1 MHKGG
6 KADYDH
12 RSHALRALMSEP
24 AFLPRA
30 NDVKDLTERN
40 WLPNFLAPGVLLL
53 LISSAQVMVLIALLA
68 GSPSMKGFWLRVGP
82 ASLLAQ
88 WITLCVACGLAL
100 STPWLAKFR
109 PFSAGLL
116 ALLLVAIISFAC
128 VLLSGTAQ
136 NLLAP
141 NALIAPALD
150 PYFALRITLI
160 ATLVAAAL
168 MRYAYVQHQW
178 ALEVQ
183 ANARVKIAA
192 LTARIRPHFLFNSM
206 NTLAS
211 LIAIDPERAEQ
222 VVEDLSELFRA
233 ALRAGEAPV
242 PLAQE
247 LALAQQYLRIE
258 QLRLGSRLQLDVD
271 LAQAPAKL
279 PVPSLLL
286 QPLVE
291 NAVYHGIQP
300 LEHGGLIRIQAIV
313 KANVLTLSIANPV
326 SEALT
331 NPGNGMALE
340 NIRARLRLA
349 FGARAHLITERAGAE
364 FIATLVLPVS

>member
-1 MHKGG
+1 
-6 KADYDH
+6 
-12 RSHALRALMSEP
+12 MSEP

-30 NDVKDLTERN
+30 NDAKELAQRS
-40 WLPNFLAPGVLLL
+40 WLPNFLSPGALLV

-68 GSPSMKGFWLRVGP
+68 GSPSMKGFWLRIGP

-88 WITLCVACGLAL
+88 WITLCVACGLSL
-100 STPWLAKFR
+100 STPWLSKFR
-109 PFSAGLL
+109 PAWAGVL
-116 ALLLVAIISFAC
+116 ALTLVAVISFAC
-128 VLLSGTAQ
+128 VMLSGTAQ
-136 NLLAP
+136 YLLSTDSLSVP
-141 NALIAPALD
+141 GIEPD
-150 PYFALRITLI
+150 FALRITLI

-183 ANARVKIAA
+183 ANARVKIVA

-211 LIAIDPERAEQ
+211 LIAIDPARAEQ

-242 PLAQE
+242 PLTQE
-247 LALAQQYLRIE
+247 LELVQQYLRIE
-258 QLRLGSRLQLDVD
+258 QLRLGPRLRLELE
-271 LAQAPAKL
+271 LAQVPPEL
-279 PVPSLLL
+279 MVPSLLL

-300 LEHGGLIRIQAIV
+300 LEHGGVVRLHATRRARELV
-313 KANVLTLSIANPV
+313 LSIANPV
-326 SEALT
+326 GETPTA
-331 NPGNGMALE
+331 GGHGMALE

-349 FGARAHLITERAGAE
+349 YDGRAQLQTERVGAE
-364 FIATLVLPVS
+364 FIATLVLPLT

>member
-1 MHKGG
+1 
-6 KADYDH
+6 
-12 RSHALRALMSEP
+12 MSEP
-24 AFLPRA
+24 AFLPYA
-30 NDVKDLTERN
+30 SDVKDLTERN

-68 GSPSMKGFWLRVGP
+68 GSPSMKGFWLRIGP

-100 STPWLAKFR
+100 SSPWLARFR
-109 PFSAGLL
+109 PLWAGVLALVWVAVISFGCVMLSDTAQFLL
-116 ALLLVAIISFAC
+116 A
-128 VLLSGTAQ
+128 T
-136 NLLAP
+136 NAP
-141 NALIAPALD
+141 SAPSIE
-150 PYFALRITLI
+150 PYFAVRITLI

-168 MRYAYVQHQW
+168 LRYAYVQHQW

-211 LIAIDPERAEQ
+211 LIAIDPARAEQ

-247 LALAQQYLRIE
+247 LELAQQYLRIE
-258 QLRLGSRLQLDVD
+258 QLRLGPRLQLDLD
-271 LAQAPAKL
+271 LAQAPPTLA
-279 PVPSLLL
+279 VPSLLL

-300 LEHGGLIRIQAIV
+300 LEHGGVIRIHAQRTV
-313 KANVLTLSIANPV
+313 KELVLRIANPV
-326 SEALT
+326 GQAEASA
-331 NPGNGMALE
+331 GNGVALA
-340 NIRARLRLA
+340 NIRARLRLTY
-349 FGARAHLITERAGAE
+349 GARASLNTQRAGAE
-364 FIATLVLPVS
+364 FIATLVLPL